1 MKISKNKAIKE
12 DWDEVKS
19 WNYKL
24 PHLDPK
30 MSVVY
35 AELDGEHGL
44 VHTNEIERVYYII
57 EGQGEFI
64 FNKERINEICK
75 TNNTG
80 YVDLWMKKQT
90 NLNDYCKQFS
100 DIKLK
105 QYFKRFFSGL

>member
-57 EGQGEFI
+57 EGQGEFT
-64 FNKERINEICK
+64 FNKEKITAGTGDVVTIPAKTEYDYSPINGK
-75 TNNTG
+75 LK
-80 YVDLWMKKQT
+80 VVMFMDLW
-90 NLNDYCKQFS
+90 NN
-100 DIKLK
+100 
-105 QYFKRFFSGL
+105 